1 MIWQITLSGVAIAFC
16 GVASAVALA
25 QLARQRPFTEKPVL
39 ALSACSVTAIIFLLA
54 LRGLQYGKIPV
65 FGRLEA
71 LSLYSIALFISYMNM
86 AARNNLKGVSAIV
99 LPLITLVMAI
109 ALPAINDVPIAPDAA
124 WPTLLL
130 SLHVSTAFIGY
141 GFFTTASILALIYLI
156 QDNNLKRKRFG
167 ATYENFPSLENLD
180 SLMRRQIG
188 LAFITFTASIAFG
201 VVMAHR
207 TADVAKW
214 IMDPKAAATA
224 ATWIVYAI
232 LLHLRTKGDQH
243 GRKIALATI
252 AGLLFVLF
260 TFFGVHIVTESSHS
274 FIITPTGN

>member
-1 MIWQITLSGVAIAFC
+1 MIWQIILAGSAIAC
-16 GVASAVALA
+16 CIAASVTALS
-25 QLARQRPFTEKPVL
+25 QLNRQRPFTEKPVL
-39 ALSACSVTAIIFLLA
+39 ALSICSATAIILLLA
-54 LRGLQYGKIPV
+54 LRGIQEGKIPV
-65 FGRLEA
+65 FGQMEA
-71 LSLYSIALFISYMNM
+71 LSLYSLALFISYINM
-86 AARNNLKGVSAIV
+86 AARDNLKGVSAIV
-99 LPLITLVMAI
+99 LPSITLVMAI
-109 ALPAINDVPIAPDAA
+109 ALTSINDVPTSPDAT
-124 WPTLLL
+124 WPTSLL
-130 SLHVSTAFIGY
+130 SLHVSSAFIGY

-156 QDNNLKRKRFG
+156 QDNNLKRKHFG
-167 ATYENFPSLENLD
+167 ATYENFPSLEILD

-201 VVMAHR
+201 IMMAHK
-207 TADVAKW
+207 TADVSKW

-274 FIITPTGN
+274 FISTPIGN